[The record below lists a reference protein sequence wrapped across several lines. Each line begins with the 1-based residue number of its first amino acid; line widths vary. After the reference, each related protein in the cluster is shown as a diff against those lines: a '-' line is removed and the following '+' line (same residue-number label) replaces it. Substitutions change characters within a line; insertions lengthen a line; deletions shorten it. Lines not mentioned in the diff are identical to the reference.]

1 MPALKPPGAGLKAD
15 GLQFITRN
23 SSKLRG
29 TLRIYGDSW
38 CSQDIDSLGSFQL
51 NELSEIPTPSE
62 HTMPS
67 IAELQVLKDALDAK
81 IAEALAQD
89 AQLKKEQALARTK
102 AREAEV
108 ARGLKEIAM
117 LMRQYR
123 LSKEHL
129 FKAAQSAPAQKGGQG
144 GGDML
149 DGLMPGQLRED
160 ARFEFERASNSNEP
174 AKRMSVQEMR
184 QFYENFD
191 NKGAEAP

>member
-1 MPALKPPGAGLKAD
+1 
-15 GLQFITRN
+15 
-23 SSKLRG
+23 
-29 TLRIYGDSW
+29 
-38 CSQDIDSLGSFQL
+38 
-51 NELSEIPTPSE
+51 
-62 HTMPS
+62 MPS

-129 FKAAQSAPAQKGGQG
+129 FKAAQSAPAQNGSQG
-144 GGDML
+144 GGDTL

-160 ARFEFERASNSNEP
+160 ARFEFDRASQSKEP
-174 AKRMSVQEMR
+174 AKRMSVEEMR
-184 QFYENFD
+184 QFYEKFD